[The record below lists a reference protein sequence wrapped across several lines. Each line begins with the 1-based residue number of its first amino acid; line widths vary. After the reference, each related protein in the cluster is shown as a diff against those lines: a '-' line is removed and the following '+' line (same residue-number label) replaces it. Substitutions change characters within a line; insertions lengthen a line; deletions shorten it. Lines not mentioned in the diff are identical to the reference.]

1 VKTKDL
7 IELLLLAAMWGA
19 SFLFMRVA
27 APAFGPAALILLR
40 VAIATACLLP
50 ILLARGEGPMLLKAW
65 LPLTVVGL
73 LNSAL
78 PFCLF
83 AYATLSLSAGFTAV
97 LNATSP
103 LWGAVV
109 AYVWLKMPLPRW
121 RVIGL
126 FIGFAGVVL
135 LVWGKV
141 SFKPGG
147 DGFAL
152 VAAIGATFAYG
163 IAANYTKEKL
173 VKVTPFAVAT
183 GSQLT
188 ATIMLLPIAIPLWPA
203 TTPPLGAWGAV
214 AALGIVCTAM
224 AYILYYRLI
233 AHLGASKAIA
243 VTFLIPLFAI
253 LWGGMFLGEAFTP
266 SMMLGG
272 AVILFGTS
280 LALGLWA
287 PRRLA
292 AA

>member
-1 VKTKDL
+1 VKTRDL

-50 ILLARGEGPMLLKAW
+50 VLLARGEGPMLLKAW

-83 AYATLSLSAGFTAV
+83 AYAALSLSAGFTAV

-109 AYVWLKMPLPRW
+109 AYVWLKIPLPRW

-126 FIGFAGVVL
+126 LIGFAGVVL

-147 DGFAL
+147 DGFA
-152 VAAIGATFAYG
+152 VAAAIGATLAYG

-173 VKVTPFAVAT
+173 AGVTPFAVAT

-203 TTPPLGAWGAV
+203 VTPPLSAWGAV
-214 AALGIVCTAM
+214 VALGIVCTAM

-253 LWGGMFLGEAFTP
+253 LWGGIFLGEALTP
-266 SMMLGG
+266 AMMLGG
-272 AVILFGTS
+272 AVILIGTS

-292 AA
+292 IT